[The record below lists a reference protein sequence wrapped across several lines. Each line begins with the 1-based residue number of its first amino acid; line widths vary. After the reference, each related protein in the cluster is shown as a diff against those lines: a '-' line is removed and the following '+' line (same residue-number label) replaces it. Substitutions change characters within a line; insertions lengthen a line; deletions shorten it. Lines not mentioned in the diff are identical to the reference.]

1 MGLRSVF
8 RSEGPIGTAIY
19 ACRGHFFAAA
29 IFSAFINALYL
40 APTIFMLQVY
50 DRVLSSGSK
59 GTLGLLSL
67 VLTSAITA
75 LVGLEW
81 LRARILIRCSSQLD
95 LHLALP
101 VMHEILGQ
109 QGLSRSERVRHMRDF
124 DLLRQT
130 IAGSGALAAFD
141 APWIPVYIAAAFLL
155 HPLLGGLCILACLA
169 MFTLAFINER
179 VTAPLIGAANNSA
192 AQAYARQDFTSSW
205 AEEVRALGMVEHL
218 VRHQSMDRAGMIGL
232 QAEASFA
239 ANDVGAVIKFLRL
252 ALQSAALG
260 VAALL
265 ALDGKLSPSA
275 LMGGSFLLIRC
286 LAPVEQIVAAW
297 KGIVGSRNAYS
308 GLKKLLDKGAL
319 EARKTALPRPK
330 GEISVE
336 GVLVLS
342 PQGDRVGLADV
353 SFALSA
359 GEMLAVTG
367 PSGSGKSS
375 LMRALAGAAV
385 IARGAIRLDGASLG
399 DWPAQSLSQHVGYM
413 PQDFTLFP
421 GTIKENISRFANWV
435 DQDEVDRLT
444 VEAAK
449 RIGAHEMILRTPNGY
464 DTRVGLGGLGM
475 SGGQTQRIA
484 LARAMF
490 GSPAVLVLDEPDA
503 HLDLEGESALAA
515 ALHQL
520 RLERVTIIAAAHRG
534 GIVSFSDKM
543 IVLNAG
549 RVQAFGALR
558 DLAAAMRRSALEE
571 PAAGHAEIRRATA

>member
-8 RSEGPIGTAIY
+8 RPEGSIGTAIY

>member
-59 GTLGLLSL
+59 GTLVLLSL

-75 LVGLEW
+75 LVGLDW
-81 LRARILIRCSSQLD
+81 LRARILIRCSAQLD
-95 LHLALP
+95 LHLARP
-101 VMHEILGQ
+101 VMAEILGQ

-169 MFTLAFINER
+169 LFTLAFINER

-297 KGIVGSRNAYS
+297 KGIVGSRNAYN
-308 GLKKLLDKGAL
+308 GLEKLLDKGAL
-319 EARKTALPRPK
+319 AARKTALPRPK

-385 IARGAIRLDGASLG
+385 IARGAIRLDGASLD

-421 GTIKENISRFANWV
+421 GTIKENISRFANWA

-464 DTRVGLGGLGM
+464 DTRVGLGGLGL

-520 RLERVTIIAAAHRG
+520 RLEGVTIIAAAHRG

-558 DLAAAMRRSALEE
+558 DLAAAMRRSTLED
-571 PAAGHAEIRRATA
+571 PTHGHAEIRRATA

>member
-1 MGLRSVF
+1 
-8 RSEGPIGTAIY
+8 
-19 ACRGHFFAAA
+19 
-29 IFSAFINALYL
+29 
-40 APTIFMLQVY
+40 
-50 DRVLSSGSK
+50 
-59 GTLGLLSL
+59 
-67 VLTSAITA
+67 
-75 LVGLEW
+75 
-81 LRARILIRCSSQLD
+81 
-95 LHLALP
+95 
-101 VMHEILGQ
+101 
-109 QGLSRSERVRHMRDF
+109 
-124 DLLRQT
+124 
-130 IAGSGALAAFD
+130 
-141 APWIPVYIAAAFLL
+141 
-155 HPLLGGLCILACLA
+155 
-169 MFTLAFINER
+169 
-179 VTAPLIGAANNSA
+179 
-192 AQAYARQDFTSSW
+192 
-205 AEEVRALGMVEHL
+205 
-218 VRHQSMDRAGMIGL
+218 
-232 QAEASFA
+232 
-239 ANDVGAVIKFLRL
+239 
-252 ALQSAALG
+252 
-260 VAALL
+260 
-265 ALDGKLSPSA
+265 
-275 LMGGSFLLIRC
+275 
-286 LAPVEQIVAAW
+286 
-297 KGIVGSRNAYS
+297 
-308 GLKKLLDKGAL
+308 
-319 EARKTALPRPK
+319 
-330 GEISVE
+330 VE

-342 PQGDRVGLADV
+342 PHGDRVGLADV
-353 SFALSA
+353 SFAISA

-399 DWPAQSLSQHVGYM
+399 DWPAQALAQHVGYM
-413 PQDFTLFP
+413 PQEFTLFP

-520 RLERVTIIAAAHRG
+520 RLEGVTIIAAAHRG

>member
-1 MGLRSVF
+1 MGLLSVF
-8 RSEGPIGTAIY
+8 RSEGPIGRAIY
-19 ACRGHFFAAA
+19 ACRGHFYAAA
-29 IFSAFINALYL
+29 VFSAFINALYL

-59 GTLGLLSL
+59 GTLTLLGL

-75 LVGLEW
+75 LVGLDW
-81 LRARILIRCSSQLD
+81 LRARILIRCSAQFDLD
-95 LHLALP
+95 LARP
-101 VMHEILGQ
+101 VMREILGQ
-109 QGLSRSERVRHMRDF
+109 RGLSRSERVRHMRDF

-169 MFTLAFINER
+169 MFALAFINER

-232 QAEASFA
+232 QADASFA
-239 ANDVGAVIKFLRL
+239 ANDVGALIKFLRL

-297 KGIVGSRNAYS
+297 KGIVSSRNAYN
-308 GLKKLLDKGAL
+308 GLAKLLDKGAL

-330 GEISVE
+330 GDISVE

-342 PQGDRVGLADV
+342 PHGDRVGLADV
-353 SFALSA
+353 SFAISA

-399 DWPAQSLSQHVGYM
+399 DWPAQALAQHVGYM
-413 PQDFTLFP
+413 PQEFTLFP

-520 RLERVTIIAAAHRG
+520 RLEGVTIIAAAHRKLLRQ
-534 GIVSFSDKM
+534 DD
-543 IVLNAG
+543 
-549 RVQAFGALR
+549 RPQCGARSSLR
-558 DLAAAMRRSALEE
+558 RPS
-571 PAAGHAEIRRATA
+571 

>member
-1 MGLRSVF
+1 MF
-8 RSEGPIGTAIY
+8 
-19 ACRGHFFAAA
+19 
-29 IFSAFINALYL
+29 
-40 APTIFMLQVY
+40 
-50 DRVLSSGSK
+50 
-59 GTLGLLSL
+59 
-67 VLTSAITA
+67 
-75 LVGLEW
+75 
-81 LRARILIRCSSQLD
+81 
-95 LHLALP
+95 
-101 VMHEILGQ
+101 
-109 QGLSRSERVRHMRDF
+109 
-124 DLLRQT
+124 
-130 IAGSGALAAFD
+130 ALA
-141 APWIPVYIAAAFLL
+141 V
-155 HPLLGGLCILACLA
+155 
-169 MFTLAFINER
+169 INER

-218 VRHQSMDRAGMIGL
+218 VRHQSIDRAGMIGL
-232 QAEASFA
+232 QADASFA

-297 KGIVGSRNAYS
+297 KGIVGSRNAYN
-308 GLKKLLDKGAL
+308 GLAQLLDKGAL

-353 SFALSA
+353 SFALGA

-399 DWPAQSLSQHVGYM
+399 DWPAQALSQHVGYM

-435 DQDEVDRLT
+435 NQDEVDRLT
-444 VEAAK
+444 VEASK

-464 DTRVGLGGLGM
+464 DTLVGLGGLGM

-503 HLDLEGESALAA
+503 HLDIEGESALAA

-520 RLERVTIIAAAHRG
+520 RSEGVTIIAAAHRG

-543 IVLNAG
+543 LVLNAG
-549 RVQAFGALR
+549 RIQAFGTLR
-558 DLAAAMRRSALEE
+558 DLSAAMRRSALED
-571 PAAGHAEIRRATA
+571 PTPGHAEIRRATA